1 LVTGSKD
8 NQHHQPQPSRK
19 PLWLIDAKLQAVD
32 LREANLKKAV
42 FVRCTQPAGAELA
55 GAKLPGTILKFEG
68 LAIVEQI
75 SRNARTIMFSMLL
88 ACVYTCLTI
97 ATTTD
102 PLLLTNSISSP
113 LPIIRTEIPIAGFFW
128 VAPLILLSFYL
139 YFHIYLQR
147 LWETLA
153 DLPAVFPDG
162 SRLDKRV

>member
-1 LVTGSKD
+1 
-8 NQHHQPQPSRK
+8 
-19 PLWLIDAKLQAVD
+19 
-32 LREANLKKAV
+32 
-42 FVRCTQPAGAELA
+42 
-55 GAKLPGTILKFEG
+55 
-68 LAIVEQI
+68 
-75 SRNARTIMFSMLL
+75 
-88 ACVYTCLTI
+88 VYTCLTI